1 MPYFHEFRI
10 KMMKYI
16 NLGKRQE
23 FFELKFKILPPLSQY
38 MHSSFSS
45 QNFNLDLL

>member
-10 KMMKYI
+10 TKMKYI
-16 NLGKRQE
+16 NLGKKQG

-45 QNFNLDLL
+45 QNFNLDPL